1 MGGEAL
7 NLFSAKDLDRVEK
20 AMAEKEQI
28 SLTRTMGDVSQTV
41 STSPATPVWGCP
53 MLVRLEKTKR
63 NLYST
68 QYFKSVKEMEESL

>member
-1 MGGEAL
+1 MK
-7 NLFSAKDLDRVEK
+7 LFSAKDLDRVEK

-41 STSPATPVWGCP
+41 STSPATPVLGCP